1 MQDTEIASS
10 NCVTVGWS
18 SQPRSEEVM
27 ILDSFRQDVRV
38 GLRVLFKEKSFCF
51 LATLVLALGIGGA
64 TTQFTVV
71 NTILLRG
78 FSFPHP
84 DQLMS
89 VGLIDPKATAQNNNF
104 GTGQIPAAQD
114 YEDLKAAQKSF
125 SMMAAYLSGSTINVT
140 YKDNPQ
146 RYTGG
151 YVTEDLFKI
160 IGVSPALGRDFS
172 AGDDKPGAP
181 KTLIL
186 GDEVWR
192 RDFNADKNVIGQ
204 NVRVNGKPATIIGV
218 MPPGFKFPTSE
229 QVWTPYYNEWALKP
243 RGELFIGASNPAPA
257 VMGRL
262 KAGVSLDQANAE
274 MIAIARNLAADNAKT
289 NKDLTSASVQPLLNA
304 FTGVQLRQIVWAM
317 LAAVILVLLIACVNV
332 MNMQFGRAALR
343 AKELAIR
350 GALGATRW
358 RIVRQMLTESLVVAV
373 FGAVAGVLL
382 AYWSVD
388 MLTRAL
394 DAQPAGFG
402 LPYWIQFTID
412 ARVLAFTV
420 AITLVAT
427 LVSGLVPAL
436 ISAHSNAAE
445 MMKEGGRG
453 NSSRLVNII
462 TRLLVIGQIALTAA
476 LLIAAT
482 LEIRS
487 IRNQLQLD
495 YGYDDNAIYSAR
507 MALMEGAYTED
518 GRREFFKRAVREL
531 RANPE
536 FDSAALSDRLQMT
549 FAGGGQYEVDGQNY
563 LSDRDRPR
571 GNFESVSDNYFPTLG
586 LKILEGREFTIDD
599 ADTKQPVAIVN
610 ASLAR
615 EHWGQQSALGH
626 QVRIFN
632 PGQPQPWRTIV
643 GVVPDTLMQGPFDQQ
658 TDSAG
663 FYMPLLGA
671 SPVTQFC
678 TILVRPRAGQRAE
691 TLGPVLTKAVTQL
704 DSDVPIYFPG
714 TPAQFHAQNLSGNR
728 IVVSLFAI
736 FGGVAFLL
744 SAVGLYGVMS
754 FSVTQ
759 RTQEFGI
766 RMALGADAR
775 RIFRMVMTQGAW
787 QLVIG
792 LVLGA
797 GAAALLL
804 GVLVA
809 AALRNILFKVN
820 ALDPSIYLAV
830 AALLTI
836 VAALSCFI
844 PARRATRV
852 DPVTALRYE

>member
-1 MQDTEIASS
+1 
-10 NCVTVGWS
+10 
-18 SQPRSEEVM
+18 M

-38 GLRVLFKEKSFCF
+38 GLRVLFKDKTFCF
-51 LATLVLALGIGGA
+51 LAVLVLGLGIGGA
-64 TTQFTVV
+64 ATQFAVV
-71 NTILLRG
+71 NGVVLRG
-78 FSFPHP
+78 LSFRHP
-84 DQLMS
+84 EQLVT
-89 VGLIDPKATAQNNNF
+89 VGLIDPKASDQNNNF
-104 GTGQIPAAQD
+104 GFGVIPTAQD
-114 YEDLKAAQKSF
+114 YEDLKARQKSC
-125 SMMAAYLSGSTINVT
+125 SLMAGYLSGSTINVT
-140 YKDNPQ
+140 YKNNPQ

-151 YVTEDLFKI
+151 YVTEDFFKI
-160 IGVSPALGRDFS
+160 TGVSPILGRDFT
-172 AGDDKPGAP
+172 ADDNKPGAERVV
-181 KTLIL
+181 IL
-186 GDEVWR
+186 GYEIWK
-192 RDFNADKNVIGQ
+192 RDFNGDPKVVGQ
-204 NVRVNGKPATIIGV
+204 NVRVNSKPATIIGV
-218 MPPGFKFPTSE
+218 MPQNFKFPNFE
-229 QVWTPYYNEWALKP
+229 ELWMPLYNQFPATP
-243 RGELFIGASNPAPA
+243 RGQLVIGANNAAPA

-262 KAGVSLDQANAE
+262 KAGVTLDQANAE
-274 MIAIARNLAADNAKT
+274 FINVARQLAREYPKT
-289 NKDLTSASVQPLLNA
+289 NQNFTSATVQPLANSLI
-304 FTGVQLRQIVWAM
+304 GVQFRQTVWAM

-358 RIVRQMLTESLVVAV
+358 RLVRQMLTETLVVAV

-388 MLTRAL
+388 LLTRAMDGL
-394 DAQPAGFG
+394 PSGAG
-402 LPYWIQFTID
+402 LPYWVRFTID
-412 ARVLAFTV
+412 APVLAFIV
-420 AITLVAT
+420 GITFVT
-427 LVSGLVPAL
+427 TIISGLVPAL

-453 NSSRLVNII
+453 NSSRLVNVI

-495 YGYDDNAIYSAR
+495 YGYDENAIYTAR

-531 RANPE
+531 RANSQFE
-536 FDSAALSDRLQMT
+536 SAALTDRFQMI

-563 LSDRDRPR
+563 LTDRDRPR
-571 GNFESVSDNYFPTLG
+571 GNFESVSDNYFSTLG
-586 LKILEGREFTIDD
+586 LKILEGRDFTIDD

-610 ASLAR
+610 ATFAR
-615 EHWGQQSALGH
+615 KNWGNQSALGH

-632 PGQPQPWRTIV
+632 PGKPQPWRTIV
-643 GVVPDTLMQGPFDQQ
+643 GVVPDTLMQGPFNQQ
-658 TDSAG
+658 ADSAG
-663 FYMPLLGA
+663 FYMPILGA
-671 SPVTQFC
+671 SPATQFC
-678 TILVRPRAGQRAE
+678 TVLVRPRAGQRAE
-691 TLGPVLTKAVTQL
+691 TLGPALKKAITQL

-714 TPAQFHAQNLSGNR
+714 TAARLHDEALSGNR

-736 FGGVAFLL
+736 FGGIAFVL

-754 FSVTQ
+754 FSVSQ

-792 LVLGA
+792 LALGG

-804 GVLVA
+804 GFLVA

-830 AALLTI
+830 AGLLTI
-836 VAALSCFI
+836 VAAISCFI